1 LRLVVALCGVLSGA
15 AALGFGWWGQQTL
28 LFETKA
34 LSPTFYVLVVLFVH
48 LLALGSIG
56 GGMAV
61 LVAPRVGRV
70 AMLSSAVGWLLLIA
84 LLGGGIKP
92 VVALLMALSA
102 AGGLGAFLP
111 SVQTP
116 LFRLERVDAPM
127 WQPPRRRQ
135 RPAPRPR
142 AKPQVRAMPAPPP
155 PVVFEAP
162 QPTPVAYED
171 HSQPFVA
178 PPEEEEDH
186 SRPFVE
192 PPPEASPA
200 IGAVERGDFFDSR
213 RRNAPPPR
221 PSRRRRSGTNWASV
235 AGMAVLVLGVGGV
248 AIAVVYDSLTN
259 EGGTLMPATASVA
272 EASSEASQAASE
284 EKVAAAEPSSSSSP
298 SSSRALSSEED
309 RLPSGPPN
317 LALMPSQQASSSESA
332 EIDLADDPDLA
343 SSSSASSASASVA
356 AISSLLPSVDASMAA
371 LPPITPPSTFST
383 PFDYCASVANTDSP
397 DAKKITGGVAE
408 LTRQARTEAALP
420 SGEVR
425 WRCMESAVWVCVQP
439 AGSLSCDKVPSATD
453 RVLIC
458 AAHPDT
464 PGIRNAGGDW
474 SCNGFT
480 PVVSAAQLNA
490 ADRRGFDKAAWKKLT
505 PPPPPTG

>member
-1 LRLVVALCGVLSGA
+1 MRLVVALCGVLSGA

-28 LFETKA
+28 LFETRA
-34 LSPTFYVLVVLFVH
+34 LSPAFYVLVVLFVH

-92 VVALLMALSA
+92 VVGLLMLLSA

-116 LFRLERVDAPM
+116 LFRLERVDAPT
-127 WQPPRRRQ
+127 WQPPRRRE
-135 RPAPRPR
+135 RAPRPPR
-142 AKPQVRAMPAPPP
+142 SKPRVQAAPTPPP
-155 PVVFEAP
+155 PTV
-162 QPTPVAYED
+162 YED
-171 HSQPFVA
+171 HSKPFVA
-178 PPEEEEDH
+178 PPEDEEDF

-192 PPPEASPA
+192 PPPQPPPA
-200 IGAVERGDFFDSR
+200 IGAVDREDFYGVR
-213 RRNAPPPR
+213 RRGTPPPR
-221 PSRRRRSGTNWASV
+221 PRRRRGGRNWTAV
-235 AGMAVLVLGVGGV
+235 AGVAVLVLGVGGV

-259 EGGTLMPATASVA
+259 ESGTLMPATASVA
-272 EASSEASQAASE
+272 ELGSEQSQAASE
-284 EKVAAAEPSSSSSP
+284 EVMPAEPSASSLPP
-298 SSSRALSSEED
+298 SSSASRASSSEED
-309 RLPSGPPN
+309 RLPSGSPT
-317 LALMPSQQASSSESA
+317 LALLPSQPASSSSDSS
-332 EIDLADDPDLA
+332 EIDLADDPEFASSSTL
-343 SSSSASSASASVA
+343 SSSSASSAAL
-356 AISSLLPSVDASMAA
+356 SSLPSVDASMAA
-371 LPPITPPSTFST
+371 LPPVTPPSSFSS

-397 DAKKITGGVAE
+397 DAKKITGGIAE
-408 LTRQARTEAALP
+408 LTKQARTEAALP
-420 SGEVR
+420 NGEVR
-425 WRCMESAVWVCVQP
+425 WRCMENAVWVCVQP
-439 AGSLSCDKVPSATD
+439 AGGLSCDKVPTATD

-505 PPPPPTG
+505 PPPPTTG